1 MLSLVFD
8 YLNKYGLFYTIKK
21 IYDQLNPKAMIK
33 SYLFIK
39 GIRRGD
45 YAYRGPEWVQID
57 LTNNCN
63 NNCIGCWCNSP
74 LLREKKMDG
83 LAKSKTLP
91 YQLVKEFIDEIYQM
105 RTRKIIFS
113 GGGEPFIH
121 HQIMDIL
128 RYAKTKRIVCQVH
141 TNFTL
146 IDERL
151 IKELIDI
158 KLDYLTV
165 SLWAA
170 TAKVYK
176 LIHSNKDEDTFYRI
190 KDMLT
195 LLSSLKKRKNIPFI
209 RLHNVITNLNYQ
221 ELPQM
226 VSFAQEVKAD
236 YVSFAPVDAISGYTD
251 SLLLSDEQRN
261 ELLNL
266 VDSLK
271 NNNGFMLFDFDE
283 FVRKISSEGAPR
295 GDYDKD
301 IVDTIPC
308 YAGWL
313 FARLNADGS
322 INSCLKSHRIP
333 VGNIYEQGFS
343 QIWNSEKQRE
353 FRMKT
358 RQFKKDD
365 PYFSLIGNEPNTK
378 IGCWRGCDD
387 FGMNIRMHRKLTL
400 AHTLLNL
407 IGRTNFN
414 KKPC

>member
-1 MLSLVFD
+1 MLSLLFD

-21 IYDQLNPKAMIK
+21 IYDQLSPKAMIK

-39 GIRRGD
+39 GIRSRD

-74 LLREKKMDG
+74 LLREKKMNPQT
-83 LAKSKTLP
+83 KSKSLP
-91 YQLVKEFIDEIYQM
+91 YELVKEFIDEIYQL

-113 GGGEPFIH
+113 GGGEPFMH

-151 IKELIDI
+151 IKELIEI

-170 TAKVYK
+170 TAKTYK

-195 LLSSLKKRKNIPFI
+195 LLSSFKKRKNIPFV

-226 VSFAQEVKAD
+226 VSFAREVKAD
-236 YVSFAPVDAISGYTD
+236 YVSFAPVDAISDYTD

-266 VDSLK
+266 ADSLK
-271 NNNGFMLFDFDE
+271 NNDGFLLFDFDE
-283 FVRKISSEGAPR
+283 FIRKISSESASR

-301 IVDTIPC
+301 IIDAIPC

-333 VGNIYEQGFS
+333 VGNIYEQRFS

-353 FRMKT
+353 FRRKT
-358 RQFKKDD
+358 RKFKKDD
-365 PYFSLIGNEPNTK
+365 PYFSLIGNEPSASV
-378 IGCWRGCDD
+378 GCWRGCDD

-400 AHTLLNL
+400 LSPLLKL
-407 IGRTNFN
+407 MGVY
-414 KKPC
+414 PLQE